1 MIKLKFNIQDSRKV
15 RKFLA
20 MYYEWG
26 QDSKSLYI
34 KITIE
39 KYVQILLDKYEKFTG
54 SDLKLQK
61 LASAP
66 VMTLIK
72 SELEEPK

>member
-1 MIKLKFNIQDSRKV
+1 MTLTNGITTLLYPIVVELNLFE
-15 RKFLA
+15 L
-20 MYYEWG
+20 G
-26 QDSKSLYI
+26 QDSKTLYT

-72 SELEEPK
+72 SKLEEPK